1 MWSLMSLITCSG
13 TSSEGKKAVA
23 NRAWKIT
30 ETDGRRAILVK
41 KCLTDDHNA
50 LFVDEIRRKNS
61 IFARIIK
68 LVTQKG
74 IKWLSKR
81 YIAIGEK
88 D

>member
-13 TSSEGKKAVA
+13 TSSEAKKKVA

-41 KCLTDDHNA
+41 NCLTDDHNA
-50 LFVDEIRRKNS
+50 LFVDEIRRKSS

-68 LVTQKG
+68 PLTQKD
-74 IKWLSKR
+74 ILWLSYR
-81 YIAIGEK
+81 QLSIGENY
-88 D
+88 